1 MLRSIR
7 QLQGATIAASDGPIG
22 SIRDFYFDDRWWT
35 VRYLVVDT
43 GKWLPGRMVLLS
55 PAVVGRL
62 DWSQRTVE
70 VSLTREQ
77 VKGSPDVEEHR
88 PVSRQQELTHLRY
101 YGVPPYWLGPDLWGA
116 APYPTRLSGAEQAEL
131 DRTIE
136 HAQQVAVAQGDDHL
150 RSMKEVA
157 GYQIDATDG
166 ELGEIDDFLVDEET
180 WAIRYLVINTS
191 RWWFGKQVL
200 IPPSWATS
208 VSWDTRT
215 VSVSVTRERVKESPP
230 YDASAHLDRQWEA
243 DYHRHHGKPPYWDH
257 KTPHPPQ

>member
-7 QLQGATIAASDGPIG
+7 QLHGATIAASDGHIG
-22 SIRDFYFDDRWWT
+22 SVRDLYFDDRWWT

-62 DWSQRTVE
+62 DWSQQAVE

-77 VKGSPDVEEHR
+77 VKAGPDVDEHR

-116 APYPTRLSGAEQAEL
+116 APYPTRLSSAEQAEL

-150 RSMKEVA
+150 RSMKEVT
-157 GYQIDATDG
+157 GYRIDATDG

-180 WAIRYLVINTS
+180 WAIRYLVIKTS

-200 IPPSWATS
+200 VPPSWAKS
-208 VSWDTRT
+208 VSWDTRS
-215 VSVSVTRERVKESPP
+215 VAVSVTRERVKESPP
-230 YDASAHLDRQWEA
+230 YDASADLDRQWEA
-243 DYHRHHGKPPYWDH
+243 DYHRHHGKPPYWDRN
-257 KTPHPPQ
+257 TPHPPQ